1 MSNQEELADLQ
12 ELLTLLTASVVAL
25 TIRVARLED
34 PQQTDRRPDPMDSLL
49 ARAQRATNIV
59 RNQQS

>member
-12 ELLTLLTASVVAL
+12 ELLTLLTTSVVAL

-34 PQQTDRRPDPMDSLL
+34 PQQTDLRPDPMDSLL
-49 ARAQRATNIV
+49 ARAQGATNIV